1 MLRILL
7 VNSLNKDNKP
17 EMETSD
23 ERGIVRS
30 MRLVFVYCGVMERCC
45 VNQ

>member
-7 VNSLNKDNKP
+7 MSSLNKDKKP

-23 ERGIVRS
+23 EKGIVRA
-30 MRLVFVYCGVMERCC
+30 MRLVFVIME
-45 VNQ
+45 